1 MVYVASTRALAA
13 LEELV
18 HLDRSTL
25 LSSFVLIPCEFDER
39 LVTDLD
45 LTLLPDEWRRDPPSS
60 ELAAIGDAWI
70 RNAGSAVLAVP
81 GAIIEEEKD
90 FLLNPAHPDFLEIEI
105 GDLNSPH
112 AAGDNRHR
120 AAMKV
125 VNATIARASMTTMNM
140 NTSTRTRRFAMC
152 AASAGA

>member
-1 MVYVASTRALAA
+1 MVYAASTRALAA

-18 HLDRSTL
+18 HLDRSML

-70 RNAGSAVLAVP
+70 SNAASAVLAVP
-81 GAIIEEEKD
+81 GAIIEAERN
-90 FLLNPAHPDFLEIEI
+90 FLLNPAHPDFLEIKI
-105 GDLNSPH
+105 GDWVSF
-112 AAGDNRHR
+112 D
-120 AAMKV
+120 
-125 VNATIARASMTTMNM
+125 
-140 NTSTRTRRFAMC
+140 F
-152 AASAGA
+152 